1 MGEGGGQDHVAGS
14 AEAGSGIQ
22 SKVCSPT
29 GIRENG
35 QRYGGWGEAEEPHSV
50 RRTHN
55 GLRAA
60 SRAFWRLMASQ
71 QERLLQ
77 GRKVGS
83 LGCHSRRIT

>member
-35 QRYGGWGEAEEPHSV
+35 QRDGGGGEAEEPHSV
-50 RRTHN
+50 RRTHK

-60 SRAFWRLMASQ
+60 SRAFWRLMASW
-71 QERLLQ
+71 QECLLQ

-83 LGCHSRRIT
+83 LGCHSRKIT